1 MARLDRQMF
10 EDLSESTGFQI
21 DVLEKVYRLT
31 ELLRE
36 ASRIEFG
43 NDLSLKGGTAI
54 NFLYLDL
61 PRLSVD
67 IDLDYIG
74 SVDKEQ
80 MEGDR
85 EEINDVLG
93 RLFGTLNYQPEERTS
108 YALQKYN
115 LFYQNSAENRDRIE
129 LEINYLKRA
138 TILDSIQERF
148 KHPFDF
154 EDFQVLTL
162 QLEELFGRKMTAL
175 VYRGTAK
182 DLYDTY
188 QLLVSG
194 LSFNREAM
202 RKCFQFSLCLN
213 GDPREVDS
221 TNLDQITGRGL
232 RQSLLPMLRKG
243 ENVELAEMMGKVK
256 PLVEDFLTFRD
267 TEVEFMERLF
277 EEGQYEPELLFENV
291 EFNHNLQ
298 NHPGIDW
305 RLRNI

>member
-1 MARLDRQMF
+1 MF
-10 EDLSESTGFQI
+10 EDLSDSTGFQM

-31 ELLRE
+31 ELLRDLSGME
-36 ASRIEFG
+36 LG

-85 EEINDVLG
+85 EEIDDVLG

-115 LFYQNSAENRDRIE
+115 LFYRNAAGNRDRIE

-138 TILDSIQERF
+138 TILNSIRERF

-188 QLLVSG
+188 QLLASG

-221 TNLDQITGRGL
+221 TNLDQITGREL
-232 RQSLLPMLRKG
+232 KQSLLPMLRKG
-243 ENVELAEMMGKVK
+243 ESVELAEMKGKVK

-267 TEVEFMERLF
+267 TEMEFVERLF
-277 EEGQYEPELLFENV
+277 EEQQYEPELLFQNV
-291 EFNHNLQ
+291 EFNRRLK